1 MATQTITLPEI
12 ARRKVGIPRVAKRTL
27 DPTLA
32 EKAQTLLKYTMAAS
46 SQAAVV
52 LGMKLQRVLHD
63 LDISV
68 LNPASVLKYR
78 KTKAAAMTRRA
89 RERGHWG
96 VTWHWEAV
104 SLAGYKKP
112 VPASALELAVRIA
125 EAMPEAI
132 FQVDELQRHS
142 QRPAMNDPFL
152 IVKAGSAKYYIAHWE
167 EPTFKDS

>member
-1 MATQTITLPEI
+1 MANLTSTLPEI

-32 EKAQTLLKYTMAAS
+32 EKAQTLLKYTMAAT

-68 LNPASVLKYR
+68 LNPVSVAKYR
-78 KTKAAAMTRRA
+78 RSKASAMTKRA
-89 RERGHWG
+89 RDRGHWG
-96 VTWHWEAV
+96 VTWHWEV
-104 SLAGYKKP
+104 TPLAGYKKP
-112 VPASALELAVRIA
+112 VPAAALELAVRIA

-152 IVKAGSAKYYIAHWE
+152 IVRAGTARYYIAHWD
-167 EPTFKDS
+167 EPTFKDG